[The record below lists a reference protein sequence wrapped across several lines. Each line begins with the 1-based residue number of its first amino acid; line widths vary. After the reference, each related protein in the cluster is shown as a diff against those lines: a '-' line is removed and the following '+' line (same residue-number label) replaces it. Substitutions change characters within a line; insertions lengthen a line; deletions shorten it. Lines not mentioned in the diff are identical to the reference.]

1 MKCGSL
7 FPWVLDVLNGQTFV
21 GMLDSFV
28 WPGLALVV
36 PGAPDANKRLGSA
49 PN

>member
-7 FPWVLDVLNGQTFV
+7 CPWVLDVLNEQYFV

-28 WPGLALVV
+28 WPGLALVG
-36 PGAPDANKRLGSA
+36 PGALDTNKRLG
-49 PN
+49 